1 MNTKQVLRKNN
12 SFSSNFTLNCRSKVI
27 KFERPVVM
35 GILNITPDSFYDGG
49 RYVTEK
55 DYLGQAERMI
65 GEGAAIIDIGAASSR
80 PGAAA
85 ITEDEEL
92 RRLLPALQTISKHFP
107 EILLSVDT
115 YRAAVAKSACEHG
128 ADIIN
133 DISGGTMDA
142 KMFAIIAGMKV
153 PYVLMHI
160 KGTPLTMQDRPVYK
174 DVVAEIMDHFT
185 ERVSQLKKMGAGDII
200 IDPGI
205 GFGKDVEDNYEILRN
220 LDRFLAPGW
229 PLMIGLSR
237 KSLINKVLGISPE
250 DALNG
255 TTVLNTVAVL
265 KGAHILRVHDIKEA
279 IEVIRLC
286 EYLQF

>member
-1 MNTKQVLRKNN
+1 
-12 SFSSNFTLNCRSKVI
+12 
-27 KFERPVVM
+27 M

-49 RYVTEK
+49 CYITEK

-65 GEGAAIIDIGAASSR
+65 GEGGAIIDIGAASTR

-92 RRLLPALQTISKHFP
+92 RRLLPALQSIRQHFP
-107 EILLSVDT
+107 ATLLSVDT
-115 YRAAVAKSACEHG
+115 YRAAVAKVACENG

-142 KMFAIIAGMKV
+142 KMFGTIARMKV
-153 PYVLMHI
+153 PYVMMHI
-160 KGTPLTMQDRPVYK
+160 KGTPLTMQDKPVYK
-174 DVVAEIMDHFT
+174 DVVAEIMDHFI
-185 ERVSQLKKMGAGDII
+185 ERVSQLKKMDAGDII

-205 GFGKDVEDNYEILRN
+205 GFGKELKDNYKILRN
-220 LDRFLAPGW
+220 LDRFLATGW

-237 KSLINKVLGISPE
+237 KSLINKVLGINPE
-250 DALNG
+250 RALNG
-255 TTVLNTVAVL
+255 TTVLNTVAIL
-265 KGAHILRVHDIKEA
+265 KGAHILRVHDVKEA